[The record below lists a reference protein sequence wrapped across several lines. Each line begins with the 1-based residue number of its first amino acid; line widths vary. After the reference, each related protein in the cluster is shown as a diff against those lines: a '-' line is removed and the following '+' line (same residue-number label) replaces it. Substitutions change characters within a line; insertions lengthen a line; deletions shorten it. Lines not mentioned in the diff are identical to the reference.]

1 MRWTDAIRY
10 VRARRAALAEE
21 FDPKRSLSELE
32 ESCIPSYLH
41 PNPLAAG
48 VAWWRLFA
56 AADLYEEFAP
66 VGPVLDFGAGSGELR
81 GLLRG
86 RPEHYAF
93 IEGDEALARHIEST
107 RPAALRTTLEQMPQD
122 AYAAIFA
129 LDALEHNDDVGSI
142 IDVLAKGLRPDG
154 VLLISG
160 PTENA
165 LYRAG
170 RLIAGFSGHYH
181 KTNIWQIEEVAK
193 TKLRPVRRRLVPV
206 GLPLFSISAWCRNGA
221 DSPSL

>member
-1 MRWTDAIRY
+1 
-10 VRARRAALAEE
+10 
-21 FDPKRSLSELE
+21 
-32 ESCIPSYLH
+32 
-41 PNPLAAG
+41 
-48 VAWWRLFA
+48 
-56 AADLYEEFAP
+56 
-66 VGPVLDFGAGSGELR
+66 
-81 GLLRG
+81 
-86 RPEHYAF
+86 
-93 IEGDEALARHIEST
+93 
-107 RPAALRTTLEQMPQD
+107 MPQD